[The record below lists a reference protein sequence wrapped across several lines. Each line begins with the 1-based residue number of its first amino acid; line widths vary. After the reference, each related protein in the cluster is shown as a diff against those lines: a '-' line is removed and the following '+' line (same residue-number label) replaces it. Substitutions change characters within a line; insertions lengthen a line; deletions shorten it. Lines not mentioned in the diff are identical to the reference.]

1 MKKNKLF
8 VLISL
13 VLVLTFLVSACAVA
27 PEPEAPSAPSEA
39 EPEVSEGGEET
50 VTIDVWFHS
59 GKGEEREVLDEQVT
73 TFNTMQDEVFVN
85 AVILPEGSYN
95 EQVNSAALASDLPC
109 LLDFDGP
116 FLYNYAWAGYL
127 IPLDDYVSQEMRDDF
142 LPSIID
148 QGTYA
153 GNLYSLGTF
162 DSGLSLWANK
172 AYLEE
177 AGIRIPTGIDD
188 PWTKEEFTD
197 ALEKLKALEQVEYP
211 LDLKF

>member
-1 MKKNKLF
+1 MKKNKFF
-8 VLISL
+8 VSISL
-13 VLVLTFLVSACAVA
+13 ILVLTFLVSACVANPTPEVPATPAVSEPTA
-27 PEPEAPSAPSEA
+27 PEEVEKPE
-39 EPEVSEGGEET
+39 T
-50 VTIDVWFHS
+50 ITIDVWFHS

-73 TFNTMQDEVFVN
+73 TFNTMQDEVYVN

-127 IPLDDYVSQEMRDDF
+127 IPLDDYVSSEMRDDF

-153 GNLYSLGTF
+153 GQLYSLGTF

-177 AGIRIPTGIDD
+177 AGIRIPTSIDD
-188 PWTKEEFTD
+188 P
-197 ALEKLKALEQVEYP
+197 
-211 LDLKF
+211 